1 MDDLKLFASSN
12 KQLDRE
18 LDIVKRFSED
28 ICMQFGLEKCKRI
41 TITRGKI
48 SMNVNQI
55 TENSAGFD
63 YLDPKTSLNPEAKIT
78 PMQDLVGQWKA
89 KPLHGRY
96 RSRIDDNAIDTKA
109 SQGWLQSGNL
119 FLETEGF
126 IASIQDQVVPTKLYR
141 KRIKHENVEDI
152 RCSICG
158 EKDEHID
165 DIVAG

>member
-18 LDIVKRFSED
+18 LDIVKRF
-28 ICMQFGLEKCKRI
+28 
-41 TITRGKI
+41 
-48 SMNVNQI
+48 
-55 TENSAGFD
+55 
-63 YLDPKTSLNPEAKIT
+63 KTSFNPEAKIT

-126 IASIQDQVVPTKLYR
+126 IASIQDQVVPTKFVPKAY
-141 KRIKHENVEDI
+141 K
-152 RCSICG
+152 
-158 EKDEHID
+158 
-165 DIVAG
+165 A

>member
-1 MDDLKLFASSN
+1 MHQAITQTDKKLTPLN
-12 KQLDRE
+12 L
-18 LDIVKRFSED
+18 SE
-28 ICMQFGLEKCKRI
+28 
-41 TITRGKI
+41 
-48 SMNVNQI
+48 
-55 TENSAGFD
+55 
-63 YLDPKTSLNPEAKIT
+63 TSLNPEAKIT

-141 KRIKHENVEDI
+141 KRIKHENV
-152 RCSICG
+152 
-158 EKDEHID
+158 
-165 DIVAG
+165 